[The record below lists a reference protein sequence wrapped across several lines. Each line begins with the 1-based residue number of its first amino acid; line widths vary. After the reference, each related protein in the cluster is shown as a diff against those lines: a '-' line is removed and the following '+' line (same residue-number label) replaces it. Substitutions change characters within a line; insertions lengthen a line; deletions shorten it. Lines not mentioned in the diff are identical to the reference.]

1 MSGREKPCLVLP
13 QNNLGSS
20 CPFALSH
27 LKLNIDLSSSMKK
40 PLLDLVIA
48 CRRVNILTMSRLLIS
63 EHSVYEQ
70 GTCTLLHCF
79 SHVQLFATPWTPG
92 SSVPGILQAKYWHG
106 SPCPPPEDLP
116 NPGIEPSLLGL
127 LHWQVDSLPL
137 VPPQFSS
144 VAQSCPTLCDSMDCS
159 PPGFPVHHQLLEP
172 TQTHVCCVSDAIQ
185 PFHSLSSPSPPAFN
199 LSQHQG
205 LFQ

>member
-1 MSGREKPCLVLP
+1 MNKVCGHCCIASVMSNCLRPHGHQAPLS
-13 QNNLGSS
+13 LG
-20 CPFALSH
+20 F
-27 LKLNIDLSSSMKK
+27 
-40 PLLDLVIA
+40 
-48 CRRVNILTMSRLLIS
+48 SR
-63 EHSVYEQ
+63 Q
-70 GTCTLLHCF
+70 
-79 SHVQLFATPWTPG
+79 
-92 SSVPGILQAKYWHG
+92 KYWHR
-106 SPCPPPEDLP
+106 SPCPPPKDLP

-144 VAQSCPTLCDSMDCS
+144 VTQSCPTLCDSMDCS
-159 PPGFPVHHQLLEP
+159 TPGFPVHHQLLEP
-172 TQTHVCCVSDAIQ
+172 TQTHVCWVSDAIQ

>member
-27 LKLNIDLSSSMKK
+27 LKFNIDLSSSMKK

-92 SSVPGILQAKYWHG
+92 SSVPGILQAKILAWITMPSSRGSSQPRDRTKSPG
-106 SPCPPPEDLP
+106 SPALT
-116 NPGIEPSLLGL
+116 GGFFTISAASV
-127 LHWQVDSLPL
+127 QFSRSVVSDSLRL
-137 VPPQFSS
+137 HGLQ
-144 VAQSCPTLCDSMDCS
+144 PTRLPC
-159 PPGFPVHHQLLEP
+159 
-172 TQTHVCCVSDAIQ
+172 
-185 PFHSLSSPSPPAFN
+185 PSPTPRAYSN
-199 LSQHQG
+199 SCLLRQ
-205 LFQ
+205 